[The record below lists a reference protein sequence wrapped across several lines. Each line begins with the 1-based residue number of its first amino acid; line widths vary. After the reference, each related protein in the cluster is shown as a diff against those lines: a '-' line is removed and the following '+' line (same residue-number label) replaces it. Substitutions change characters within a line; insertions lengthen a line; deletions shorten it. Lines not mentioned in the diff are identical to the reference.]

1 MYDVESTGT
10 DTSQDRIIQIAAI
23 RIDENGQVLETFERF
38 INPEVPVGQ
47 SEEVHGF
54 SDAYLQEHGEEP
66 AIVLQAFKEFSKNA
80 IIVGHNVNY
89 DVTIFTNEL
98 ARHNLGNPE
107 FKAIYDTLDIY
118 RRFYPNLPNHKLGF
132 LSIRVSYQ
140 S

>member
-1 MYDVESTGT
+1 M
-10 DTSQDRIIQIAAI
+10 
-23 RIDENGQVLETFERF
+23 
-38 INPEVPVGQ
+38 GQ

-66 AIVLQAFKEFSKNA
+66 VIVLQAFKEFSKNA

-107 FKAIYDTLDIY
+107 FKAI
-118 RRFYPNLPNHKLGF
+118 
-132 LSIRVSYQ
+132 
-140 S
+140 